1 MFFKIGQTGSDDK
14 TPEGMGDE
22 ADFTKT
28 EIRAIL
34 CDIVVDF
41 LGKTDTHLSNVA
53 FSVLLIGAGA
63 KEHGFGEED
72 CNIVLQQAHVIG
84 VALEAVHHDEEMDTS
99 IVILAQAVLDRVI
112 SLAGSDIIERL
123 HVALFEKHGLQVL
136 KCFKHL
142 LARLIGEP
150 TLFKLLEK
158 GSTGWATCQTCVAA
172 KLDDSECVKHSRC

>member
-1 MFFKIGQTGSDDK
+1 MFFEIGQTGSDDK

-28 EIRAIL
+28 EIRAVL

-41 LGKTDTHLSNVA
+41 LGKTDSHLSNVA

-99 IVILAQAVLDRVI
+99 IVILTQAVLDRVI

-136 KCFKHL
+136 
-142 LARLIGEP
+142 
-150 TLFKLLEK
+150 
-158 GSTGWATCQTCVAA
+158 
-172 KLDDSECVKHSRC
+172 